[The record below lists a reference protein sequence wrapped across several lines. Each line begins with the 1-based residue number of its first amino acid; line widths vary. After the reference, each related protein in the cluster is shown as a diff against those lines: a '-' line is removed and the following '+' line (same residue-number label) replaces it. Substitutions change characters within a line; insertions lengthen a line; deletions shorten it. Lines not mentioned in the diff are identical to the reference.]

1 MEVVYF
7 ALTFSLVNFVLHEEH
22 LRLTLTLFTLALL
35 KEQICHPHKEKRSRA
50 LSPVTIGK
58 ALERVR
64 GLAVRQLA
72 TADGKKRNAEDAK
85 RVIARLDANL
95 RQEQEEFEQEEFDPS
110 VEVAVD
116 APLKVIST
124 NMWGL
129 GPITIGKALD
139 MVREHL
145 ASKGTDS
152 SGAQAT

>member
-22 LRLTLTLFTLALL
+22 LYLTLTLFTLALL
-35 KEQICHPHKEKRSRA
+35 KEQIRHPHKEQKSRT

-58 ALERVR
+58 ALERVW

-95 RQEQEEFEQEEFDPS
+95 RQEQDEFDPS
-110 VEVAVD
+110 VEVAAD

>member
-22 LRLTLTLFTLALL
+22 LYLTLTLFTLALL

-85 RVIARLDANL
+85 RVITRLDANL
-95 RQEQEEFEQEEFDPS
+95 RQEQEEFDPS
-110 VEVAVD
+110 VEVAAD

-129 GPITIGKALD
+129 GPITLGLGLD
-139 MVREHL
+139 MVRERL

>member
-22 LRLTLTLFTLALL
+22 LYLTLTLFTLALL

-95 RQEQEEFEQEEFDPS
+95 RQEQEEFDPS
-110 VEVAVD
+110 VEVAAD

-129 GPITIGKALD
+129 GPITLGLGLD

>member
-1 MEVVYF
+1 M
-7 ALTFSLVNFVLHEEH
+7 
-22 LRLTLTLFTLALL
+22 
-35 KEQICHPHKEKRSRA
+35 
-50 LSPVTIGK
+50 
-58 ALERVR
+58 ERVR

-95 RQEQEEFEQEEFDPS
+95 RQEQEEFEQEEFEPS
-110 VEVAVD
+110 VEVAAD

>member
-22 LRLTLTLFTLALL
+22 LYLTLTLFTLALL

-95 RQEQEEFEQEEFDPS
+95 HQEQEEFDPS
-110 VEVAVD
+110 VEVAAD

-129 GPITIGKALD
+129 GPITLGLGLD